1 MLLPFS
7 SEVLAKSATICRK
20 TLITNI
26 LCYAIVKFNT
36 VMTKWRKNSSIFTE
50 ERDSNQILSTMLT
63 ETKKTKNLGQH
74 RVVLVKYIRLRPLLT
89 KCNKVKVNLLSG
101 NLKKVTTQVSASLL
115 VKWQIRSRRIP
126 YFWTGRKLKLY
137 ISAFEN
143 AQIQSQSFSY
153 TSS

>member
-63 ETKKTKNLGQH
+63 ETKKTKTWDS
-74 RVVLVKYIRLRPLLT
+74 I
-89 KCNKVKVNLLSG
+89 
-101 NLKKVTTQVSASLL
+101 
-115 VKWQIRSRRIP
+115 
-126 YFWTGRKLKLY
+126 
-137 ISAFEN
+137 E
-143 AQIQSQSFSY
+143 
-153 TSS
+153 